1 MVVTRILADKVVEVL
16 RRAPEG
22 LAVESVLQ
30 AVNCSAGDIRNKA
43 LGVLRTMEAQRLIVI
58 TGKRGR
64 LIASAVVS
72 LPPR

>member
-16 RRAPEG
+16 RRAPG
-22 LAVESVLQ
+22 DLAVESVLQ
-30 AVNCSAGDIRNKA
+30 AIDCSAGDIRNKA
-43 LGVLRTMEAQRLIVI
+43 LGVLRTMEVKRLIVI

-72 LPPR
+72 LPPE

>member
-30 AVNCSAGDIRNKA
+30 AVDCGAGDIRNKA

-64 LIASAVVS
+64 LIASAVAS
-72 LPPR
+72 LLPR

>member
-30 AVNCSAGDIRNKA
+30 AINCGAGDIRNKA

-64 LIASAVVS
+64 LIASAVVL